1 MSSPPSPP
9 AALPERRPLA
19 GVLRS
24 SEAALVVAILV
35 VVVITAV
42 VDSNHSYLRQPYTSF
57 RDIARNVALL
67 GIFSLGAAVVIIGG
81 GIDLSAGSMI
91 AFSGTICASTMML
104 LAPQTMINMQP
115 VGPLVAGC
123 GVAAALLSG
132 FLVGTL
138 HAWLIT
144 AVRLP
149 PFVATLATL
158 VGLRSFARALCGYVT
173 AKTLHG
179 SGNTEI
185 NVYDPYFQFLR
196 DHVSIYFGVFLL
208 LAVLTWIILSRTVLG
223 RHIYALGGNE
233 QAARLSGIRTESV
246 KWFAYCFSAMAAS
259 IAGVFYV
266 ADQSVASPVNLGVG
280 YELNAI
286 AAAVV
291 GGCSLQGGVGTVSGV
306 IFGVVFL
313 RVVIDSVAKL
323 IKSGSDIYEGMI
335 VGIVVVIA
343 VTFSQLRSL
352 RTSGRELFP
361 GVQGVVAIPTLA
373 GMIGVITAMTTANV
387 AYLKGLDVWIG
398 LGVGVAT
405 LIALATIKVTEL
417 QRQKTT

>member
-1 MSSPPSPP
+1 MSPPSNSYRSRWPLRFNEL
-9 AALPERRPLA
+9 ALLA
-19 GVLRS
+19 
-24 SEAALVVAILV
+24 AILV
-35 VVVITAV
+35 VVLITAA
-42 VDSNHSYLRQPYTSF
+42 VDSNHSYLKQPYTSF

-67 GIFSLGAAVVIIGG
+67 GIFALGAGVVIIAG

-115 VGPLVAGC
+115 VGPLVAFC
-123 GVAAALLSG
+123 GVATAILSG

-158 VGLRSFARALCGYVT
+158 VGLRSFARALCGYIT
-173 AKTLHG
+173 AKTLSG

-185 NVYDPYFQFLR
+185 NVYDPYFAFVR
-196 DHVSIYFGVFLL
+196 DNVWYVYVPVFVLLAAFTFLL
-208 LAVLTWIILSRTVLG
+208 LGSTVLG

-233 QAARLSGIRTESV
+233 EAARLSGIRTDRV
-246 KWFAYCFSAMAAS
+246 KWFAYCFSTVTAS

-266 ADQSVASPVNLGVG
+266 ADQSVASPVNQGVG

-291 GGCSLQGGVGTVSGV
+291 GGCSLQGGIGAVPGI

-335 VGIVVVIA
+335 VGIVVVLA
-343 VTFSQLRSL
+343 VTFSQIRQI
-352 RTSGRELFP
+352 RASGRELFP
-361 GVQGVVAIPTLA
+361 GMLGIIAIPTLA
-373 GMIGVITAMTTANV
+373 LSIGVITAMTTANV
-387 AYLKGLDVWIG
+387 PYLKGLDVWIG
-398 LGVGVAT
+398 LGVAVVV
-405 LIALATIKVTEL
+405 LLALASIKLTQVSS
-417 QRQKTT
+417 KS

>member
-1 MSSPPSPP
+1 MKSPSSAHWPRFPLRFNEL
-9 AALPERRPLA
+9 ALLLA
-19 GVLRS
+19 I
-24 SEAALVVAILV
+24 AV
-35 VVVITAV
+35 VVLITAG
-42 VDSNHSYLRQPYTSF
+42 VDSNHSYWNQPYTSF

-67 GIFSLGAAVVIIGG
+67 GIFALGAGVVIIAG
-81 GIDLSAGSMI
+81 GIDLSSGSMI

-104 LAPQTMINMQP
+104 LAPQDMLSMDP
-115 VGPLVAGC
+115 VGPLVAAC
-123 GVAAALLSG
+123 GIGAAIGSG

-144 AVRLP
+144 SVKLP

-173 AKTLHG
+173 AKTLSG

-185 NVYDPYFQFLR
+185 NVYDPYFEFMR
-196 DHVSIYFGVFLL
+196 ENVWYVYVPVFLVLAGFTYL
-208 LAVLTWIILSRTVLG
+208 LLGYTVLG

-233 QAARLSGIRTESV
+233 DAARLSGIRTDHV
-246 KWFAYCFSAMAAS
+246 KWFAYCFSAVTAS

-266 ADQSVASPVNLGVG
+266 ADQSVASPVNQGVG

-291 GGCSLQGGVGTVSGV
+291 GGCSLQGGIGTVPG
-306 IFGVVFL
+306 IILGVVFL

-343 VTFSQLRSL
+343 VTFSQMRQI

-373 GMIGVITAMTTANV
+373 TMIGLITAMTTANV
-387 AYLKGLDVWIG
+387 SYLEGLDVWIG
-398 LGVGVAT
+398 IGTGVVMLLLLG
-405 LIALATIKVTEL
+405 TIKLVQTVG
-417 QRQKTT
+417 KP

>member
-1 MSSPPSPP
+1 MSPPSKS
-9 AALPERRPLA
+9 
-19 GVLRS
+19 LRS
-24 SEAALVVAILV
+24 RSPLRFNELALLAAIF
-35 VVVITAV
+35 VVVIITAA

-67 GIFSLGAAVVIIGG
+67 GIFSLGAGVVIIAG

-115 VGPLVAGC
+115 VGPLVAFC
-123 GVAAALLSG
+123 GVAAAIFSG
-132 FLVGTL
+132 FFVGTL

-158 VGLRSFARALCGYVT
+158 VGLRSFARALCGYIT
-173 AKTLHG
+173 AKTLGG

-185 NVYDPYFQFLR
+185 NVYDPYFSFVR
-196 DHVSIYFGVFLL
+196 DYIWCVYVPVFIALAAFTYLL
-208 LAVLTWIILSRTVLG
+208 LSSTVLG

-233 QAARLSGIRTESV
+233 DAARLSGIRTDRV
-246 KWFAYCFSAMAAS
+246 KWFAYCFSAVTAS

-266 ADQSVASPVNLGVG
+266 ADQSVASPVNQGVG

-291 GGCSLQGGVGTVSGV
+291 GGCSLQGGIGAVPGI

-335 VGIVVVIA
+335 VGIVVVLA
-343 VTFSQLRSL
+343 VTFSQIRQI
-352 RTSGRELFP
+352 RASGRELFP
-361 GVQGVVAIPTLA
+361 GMLGIIVIPTLA
-373 GMIGVITAMTTANV
+373 LSVGVITAMTTANV
-387 AYLKGLDVWIG
+387 PYLKGLDVWIG
-398 LGVGVAT
+398 LGVAVVV
-405 LIALATIKVTEL
+405 LLALASIKLTQVSS
-417 QRQKTT
+417 KS

>member
-1 MSSPPSPP
+1 MNEPV
-9 AALPERRPLA
+9 RPISRLT
-19 GVLRS
+19 LRFN
-24 SEAALVVAILV
+24 EVALVAAILV
-35 VVVITAV
+35 VVAITAM
-42 VDSNHSYLRQPYTSF
+42 VDSNHSYLTQPLTSF

-67 GIFSLGAAVVIIGG
+67 GIFALGAAVVIIAG
-81 GIDLSAGSMI
+81 GIDLSAGSVI

-104 LAPQTMINMQP
+104 LAPETMINMRP
-115 VGPLVAGC
+115 VGPLVATC
-123 GVAAALLSG
+123 GVLAAIASG
-132 FLVGTL
+132 FLIGTL

-158 VGLRSFARALCGYVT
+158 VGLRSFARAFCGYIT
-173 AKTLHG
+173 AKTLGG

-185 NVYDPYFQFLR
+185 NVYDPYFQFVR
-196 DHVSIYFGVFLL
+196 DHVWIYGAVFLL
-208 LAVLTWIILSRTVLG
+208 LAAFTWLLLSGTVLG

-233 QAARLSGIRTESV
+233 QAARLSGIRTDSV
-246 KWFAYCFSAMAAS
+246 KWFAYCFSAVTAS

-266 ADQSVASPVNLGVG
+266 ADQSVASPVNQGVG

-291 GGCSLQGGVGTVSGV
+291 GGCSLQGGVGTVPGIILGV
-306 IFGVVFL
+306 IFL

-343 VTFSQLRSL
+343 VTFSQLRQI
-352 RTSGRELFP
+352 RASGRELFP
-361 GVQGVVAIPTLA
+361 GAMGAIAIPVLA
-373 GMIGVITAMTTANV
+373 GMIGLITAMTIANV
-387 AYLKGLDVWIG
+387 PYLKGSDVWIG
-398 LGVGVAT
+398 GAVAAVI
-405 LIALATIKVTEL
+405 LFSLASVKLSQAARGSV
-417 QRQKTT
+417 K

>member
-1 MSSPPSPP
+1 MKPLSNSLLPRLPLRFNEL
-9 AALPERRPLA
+9 ALL
-19 GVLRS
+19 L
-24 SEAALVVAILV
+24 AILV
-35 VVVITAV
+35 VVLITAV
-42 VDSNHSYLRQPYTSF
+42 VDSNHSYYYQPYTSF

-67 GIFSLGAAVVIIGG
+67 GVFALGAGVVIIAG
-81 GIDLSAGSMI
+81 GIDLSSGSMI

-104 LAPQTMINMQP
+104 LAPSAMMNMEP
-115 VGPLVAGC
+115 VGPWVALC
-123 GVAAALLSG
+123 GVAAAILSG
-132 FLVGTL
+132 FLVGTF

-144 AVRLP
+144 SVRLP

-158 VGLRSFARALCGYVT
+158 VGLRSFARAFCGYIT
-173 AKTLHG
+173 AKTLNG

-185 NVYDPYFQFLR
+185 NVYDPYFTFVR
-196 DHVSIYFGVFLL
+196 DHVWYVYVPVFLALAAFTFIL
-208 LAVLTWIILSRTVLG
+208 LGYTVLG

-233 QAARLSGIRTESV
+233 EAARLSGIRTDRV
-246 KWFAYCFSAMAAS
+246 KWFAYCFSAVTAS

-266 ADQSVASPVNLGVG
+266 ADQSVASPVNQGVG

-291 GGCSLQGGVGTVSGV
+291 GGCSLQGGIGTVPGI

-343 VTFSQLRSL
+343 VTFSQIRQI
-352 RTSGRELFP
+352 RASGRELFP
-361 GVQGVVAIPTLA
+361 GILGIVAIPTLA
-373 GMIGVITAMTTANV
+373 VTIGLITAMTTANV
-387 AYLKGLDVWIG
+387 SYLKGLDVWIG
-398 LGVGVAT
+398 VAT
-405 LIALATIKVTEL
+405 GTVVLLALAGIKLSQAVA
-417 QRQKTT
+417 RSR